1 MNQPVAF
8 PGRHHAIAII
18 GQVETA
24 AVAGSAQDIAKI
36 KATLAR
42 LEPLVVQLV
51 RDVARIDGRVEVQS
65 RTLQALVPTRI
76 AAVPPAAE

>member
-1 MNQPVAF
+1 M
-8 PGRHHAIAII
+8 
-18 GQVETA
+18 
-24 AVAGSAQDIAKI
+24 AGSAQDIAEI

-42 LEPLVVQLV
+42 LEPLIAQLV
-51 RDVARIDGRVEVQS
+51 RDVARIDGRVEEQS

>member
-1 MNQPVAF
+1 M
-8 PGRHHAIAII
+8 
-18 GQVETA
+18 
-24 AVAGSAQDIAKI
+24 AGSAQDIAEI

-42 LEPLVVQLV
+42 LEPLIVQLV
-51 RDVARIDGRVEVQS
+51 RDVARIDGRVEEQS